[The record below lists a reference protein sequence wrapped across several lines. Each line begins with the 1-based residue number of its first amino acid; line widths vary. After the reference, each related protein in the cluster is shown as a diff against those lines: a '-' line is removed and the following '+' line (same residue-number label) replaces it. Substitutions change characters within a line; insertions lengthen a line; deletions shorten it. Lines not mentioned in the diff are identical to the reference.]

1 MPSRAQRRLAHAG
14 RALAPLQASAA
25 AAAIAPPDPPASSA
39 AELSP
44 IPSIDVSS
52 LFGEDLDA
60 KLHTAREI
68 AAACEDIGFFSIYN
82 HGVPREVIAAAWE
95 QTAAFFALPEATK
108 LDGTTMTDDYP
119 YGYLP
124 LGGEK
129 LAAGKQHELGSD
141 DDSGEVDEPPGDLN
155 ESFSIGPPTEA
166 WGAPQTKWPR
176 EPTAFKAAWTTYYQ
190 AMEVL
195 SAGILRAFALALEL
209 PEGWFEDKIDEH
221 RCALRTLNYPELAA
235 DDPLVAAP
243 KPGQLR
249 AGAHT
254 DYGTLTLLL
263 QGVGGEAHAVSVTC
277 SEPLRWIGRRP

>member
-155 ESFSIGPPTEA
+155 ESFSIGPPDR
-166 WGAPQTKWPR
+166 GVGR
-176 EPTAFKAAWTTYYQ
+176 
-190 AMEVL
+190 
-195 SAGILRAFALALEL
+195 
-209 PEGWFEDKIDEH
+209 
-221 RCALRTLNYPELAA
+221 AA
-235 DDPLVAAP
+235 DQVAERAHGVQGSVDNILPGDGGALGRDPASVRARARAA
-243 KPGQLR
+243 
-249 AGAHT
+249 
-254 DYGTLTLLL
+254 
-263 QGVGGEAHAVSVTC
+263 
-277 SEPLRWIGRRP
+277 GRVV